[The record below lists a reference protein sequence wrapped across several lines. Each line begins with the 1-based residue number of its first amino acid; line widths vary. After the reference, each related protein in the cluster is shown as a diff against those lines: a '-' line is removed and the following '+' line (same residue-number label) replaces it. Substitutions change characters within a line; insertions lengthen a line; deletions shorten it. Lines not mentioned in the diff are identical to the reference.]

1 MMIVG
6 HYHGT
11 FAILFLPPAGTLGSF
26 LRVLSMPRPSIY
38 FMLVRLDHGRLDHG
52 RFASL
57 IIIRQADE
65 FFAQL
70 KSWDFT
76 DTVDVSSPAI
86 ATMQTG
92 AFLDTVAGVFS
103 VSHDRPFT
111 YIIPDGVSRADWL
124 ADKEAKA
131 RDPRFTV
138 EERDGELVCCMTVPL
153 RG

>member
-1 MMIVG
+1 MIVG

-11 FAILFLPPAGTLGSF
+11 FAFLFLPPAGTLGSF

-38 FMLVRLDHGRLDHG
+38 FMLVRLDDDRLDHA

-57 IIIRQADE
+57 IVIRQAHE

-76 DTVDVSSPAI
+76 ETADAFSRAFAP
-86 ATMQTG
+86 MQTG

-103 VSHDRPFT
+103 VSRDRPFT

>member
-1 MMIVG
+1 
-6 HYHGT
+6 
-11 FAILFLPPAGTLGSF
+11 
-26 LRVLSMPRPSIY
+26 MPRPSLY
-38 FMLVRLDHGRLDHG
+38 FMLVRLEHG

-57 IIIRQADE
+57 TIIRQADE

-76 DTVDVSSPAI
+76 DTVDASSPEI

-92 AFLDTVAGVFS
+92 AFLDTVAGVFT

-131 RDPRFTV
+131 RDLRFTV
-138 EERDGELVCCMTVPL
+138 EKRDWELVCCMTVPL